1 VPVDTGTGVL
11 IAVPAL
17 DVEPRS
23 ALLPRARR
31 ADPLHYGGGY
41 LFFDWAPLP
50 GNAATGRACA
60 VEGYTAVKGR
70 RAILLRRALHV
81 WDCSEY

>member
-11 IAVPAL
+11 TPVPAP

-31 ADPLHYGGGY
+31 ADPLHCGGGY
-41 LFFDWAPLP
+41 IFLDWAPLP
-50 GNAATGRACA
+50 GNTAAGRACA
-60 VEGYTAVKGR
+60 AEGYTPVR
-70 RAILLRRALHV
+70 YHRAILLRRELHV